1 MSYIITSNKDF
12 EDRPETSNIFKPYSY
27 TNRLSNTIKIDKDS
41 EVAVESVKINK
52 NGLFSLNNF
61 NSKLALYFGKNVSD
75 KVDANN
81 VVGSD
86 NIPEVEDGTSM
97 PVATSLVETNN
108 FEELAPIQVAEKVFN
123 AYGRM
128 LMNPL
133 YLESTIITDP
143 PTPIPHLDN
152 KCEVNYDADGNFQG
166 YKFTLKQKTTIADAL
181 PYFQTETPN
190 ADGLISEFA
199 TANFDWENAGR
210 TFECTD
216 PLSTTGACALLG
228 DKPVAL
234 NCSPANPPTE
244 LSFEVD
250 FTGAEDSKSRWCIGL
265 CRKNNFNYNADGSI
279 KAKAPPYYDI
289 NAGKLGSNK
298 GWGYSKQFYDYVVC
312 RQGDDLRVYQSC
324 LKTDRNTR
332 VNGRDGANLVMRE
345 VQYYHGGNP
354 TFKGGVPYDL
364 SGNMAGYESVAF
376 RVCGDIVS
384 AYMVAG
390 GTYYPL
396 VDFTTMP
403 TAPRDSQFTPVSDLQ
418 RCLYGKVFLKKNAD
432 ELEVMHRFTYPHLDL
447 AGVNLWDCENPYS
460 QLSTQLI
467 HTGQYDRW
475 GKLLENRKWNDF
487 SATAPTTIY
496 PYMSVNTGGGIE
508 GYNMVLITA
517 QADQYLPE
525 YTQQLS
531 AARLLGFDGRF
542 VFNEP
547 TVDPVKP
554 DQLQFVMNSIKRP
567 SLVSPK
573 SLFIRLNN
581 FTHNTA
587 VGSKGNAYSKILMHL
602 PRFDNSGAEIG
613 ALYFEPF
620 ERLYVA
626 LNNPDELNI
635 NEFELDIVYDNEQF
649 AECLV
654 GKTIICLHIRP
665 RGTKLLDTEKNQIKQ
680 IVIRD

>member
-1 MSYIITSNKDF
+1 MSYIITSNRDF

-27 TNRLSNTIKIDKDS
+27 TNRLADTIKIDKDS

-52 NGLFSLNNF
+52 NGLYSLNNF

-75 KVDANN
+75 KVDSDN

-86 NIPEVEDGTSM
+86 NIQEIQSGTSM
-97 PVATSLVETNN
+97 PVVTSLVESNN
-108 FEELAPIQVAEKVFN
+108 FEELAPTQVAEKVFN

-133 YLESTIITDP
+133 YLESTLITDP
-143 PTPIPHLDN
+143 PTPVPHLEN
-152 KCEVNYDADGNFQG
+152 KCEVNYDADGHFTG
-166 YKFTLKQKTTIADAL
+166 YKFTLKQKTAISNAL
-181 PYFQTETPN
+181 PDFPTQTIGQE
-190 ADGLISEFA
+190 GLISEFI
-199 TANFDWENAGR
+199 TNNFEWDNNDKE
-210 TFECTD
+210 FKCTD
-216 PLSTTGACALLG
+216 PLSTTGGCALLG
-228 DKPVAL
+228 DKPVAF

-244 LSFEVD
+244 LSFEVNFED
-250 FTGAEDSKSRWCIGL
+250 ADDSKSRWCIGL

-289 NAGKLGSNK
+289 NAGKMGQNK
-298 GWGYSKQFYDYVVC
+298 GWGYGKQFFDYVVC
-312 RQGDDLRVYQSC
+312 RIDDELRVFQSC
-324 LKTDRNTR
+324 VKTDRKTR
-332 VNGRDGANLVMRE
+332 AYGKDGGNLVMRE
-345 VQYYHGGNP
+345 VVYYHAGNP
-354 TFKGGVPYDL
+354 TFKSGVYNLDD
-364 SGNMAGYESVAF
+364 NDNDYESVAF

-384 AYMVAG
+384 AYMVKG
-390 GTYYPL
+390 GNYDPL

-403 TAPRDSQFTPVSDLQ
+403 TAPRNSQFTPVSDVQ
-418 RCLYGKVFLKKNAD
+418 RCLYGKVYLKKNND
-432 ELEVMHRFTYPHLDL
+432 VLEVTKRFTYDHLDL
-447 AGVNLWDCENPYS
+447 AGLSLWDCENPFS

-475 GKLLENRKWNDF
+475 GKLLENRSWNDF
-487 SATAPTTIY
+487 SATAPTTVY
-496 PYMSVNTGGGIE
+496 PYMSVNSDGGIE
-508 GYNMVLITA
+508 GFNMVLITA

-547 TVDPVKP
+547 TVDPAKP
-554 DQLQFVMNSIKRP
+554 DQVQFVWNSIKRP

-613 ALYFEPF
+613 ALYFEPY

-626 LNNPDELNI
+626 LNNPEELNI

-665 RGTKLLDTEKNQIKQ
+665 RGTKLLDTERKEIKQ